1 MAERFDREIMERF
14 DRDSFNF
21 MRQGPARKN
30 VIRIAVAI
38 VVLILLFF
46 LSPFGTIAA
55 GERGVHLRFTAVTG
69 KLFGEGLYFRIPL
82 IESVQMMDVKV
93 QKYEMESAAASKDL
107 QTVHSVVALNFH
119 IDPDRVANIY
129 QEVGLQFRDRLIDPA
144 MQEAIKAS
152 TAKFTAEELITKREM
167 VRDEIKAQLTS
178 RLKSRNILVDEFNIV
193 NFEFSK
199 NFNDAIE
206 AKVTAEQQAL
216 AAKNKLEQIK
226 FEADQKI
233 AEARGKAEA
242 MTIESNALRSNP
254 QILELR
260 ALEKWNGTLPQVT
273 GGAIPF
279 INLPK

>member
-1 MAERFDREIMERF
+1 M
-14 DRDSFNF
+14 
-21 MRQGPARKN
+21 
-30 VIRIAVAI
+30 
-38 VVLILLFF
+38 
-46 LSPFGTIAA
+46 
-55 GERGVHLRFTAVTG
+55 
-69 KLFGEGLYFRIPL
+69 
-82 IESVQMMDVKV
+82 
-93 QKYEMESAAASKDL
+93 
-107 QTVHSVVALNFH
+107 
-119 IDPDRVANIY
+119 
-129 QEVGLQFRDRLIDPA
+129 
-144 MQEAIKAS
+144 
-152 TAKFTAEELITKREM
+152 
-167 VRDEIKAQLTS
+167 
-178 RLKSRNILVDEFNIV
+178 VDEFNIV

-242 MTIESNALRSNP
+242 MTIESNALKSNP

-260 ALEKWNGTLPQVT
+260 ALEKWNGTLPPVT

>member
-1 MAERFDREIMERF
+1 MAEMFEGEAETFQREAVDFVRKA
-14 DRDSFNF
+14 SGGKTV
-21 MRQGPARKN
+21 MRA
-30 VIRIAVAI
+30 AI
-38 VVLILLFF
+38 VVAALLLLFV

-69 KLFGEGLYFRIPL
+69 KVFGEGLYFRIPL
-82 IESVQMMDVKV
+82 IESVQTIDVKV
-93 QKYEMESAAASKDL
+93 QKYEMQSAAASKDL

-119 IDPDRVANIY
+119 IDPAGVATIY
-129 QEVGLQFRDRLIDPA
+129 QDVGLLFKDRLIDPA
-144 MQEAIKAS
+144 MQEAVKAS

-167 VRDEIKAQLTS
+167 VRDDIKAQLTT
-178 RLKSRNILVDEFNIV
+178 RLKDRNILVDEFNIV

-242 MTIESNALRSNP
+242 MTIESSALRSNP

-273 GGAIPF
+273 GGAVPF
-279 INLPK
+279 INLQK

>member
-21 MRQGPARKN
+21 MRHGPARKN
-30 VIRIAVAI
+30 VIRIALAI
-38 VVLILLFF
+38 MALILLFF

-129 QEVGLQFRDRLIDPA
+129 QDVDLQFRDRIIDPA

-178 RLKSRNILVDEFNIV
+178 RLKGRNILVDEFNIV

-273 GGAIPF
+273 GGAVPF

>member
-1 MAERFDREIMERF
+1 MAERFDHEIMERF
-14 DRDSFNF
+14 DRGSLNF

-38 VVLILLFF
+38 IALILLFF

-119 IDPDRVANIY
+119 VDPDRVANIY
-129 QEVGLQFRDRLIDPA
+129 QEVGLQFRDRIIDPA

-167 VRDEIKAQLTS
+167 VRDEIKGQLTS

-242 MTIESNALRSNP
+242 MTIESNALKSNP